1 MEVARLSAIT
11 RGRTRTFVL
20 RPGTVTTL
28 GRSSRC
34 TVPLRD
40 RKVSRVHCQ
49 LTFDQWHVVAVDLD
63 SRHGLLHRG
72 ERQPL
77 LALPPG
83 DGFHL
88 GETFVRFVAVD
99 QVDDATVAA
108 WFAPDGIYAP
118 RPIDAAE
125 ADADEAEDAEN
136 AENDADESVPPAS
149 PTAVPMRMPAAPSAP
164 RPADDRLPVAVG
176 PSRGDQAPPASP
188 ALPSVVAD
196 DAGRSGFAATDY
208 PDVEPEILRP
218 QPLPRRRE
226 ATARKA
232 FAARLAAEAI
242 VFSIHMAFCLALLL
256 TLRVAGF
263 DIYRVFGFTQP

>member
-11 RGRTRTFVL
+11 RGNARTFVL
-20 RPGTVTTL
+20 RPGTVATL

-49 LTFDQWHVVAVDLD
+49 LTFDQGHVVAVDLD

-99 QVDDATVAA
+99 QVDEATIAA
-108 WFAPDGIYAP
+108 WFAPGGIHAP
-118 RPIDAAE
+118 RPVDAAE
-125 ADADEAEDAEN
+125 ADAEDAEDV
-136 AENDADESVPPAS
+136 ANDGDEPAPSTSPPGARSEARSADDQPPAPAWPPRGAQASPAS
-149 PTAVPMRMPAAPSAP
+149 PMPPAA
-164 RPADDRLPVAVG
+164 VAAVV
-176 PSRGDQAPPASP
+176 SRGGSGSADYND
-188 ALPSVVAD
+188 VA
-196 DAGRSGFAATDY
+196 
-208 PDVEPEILRP
+208 PEILRP
-218 QPLPRRRE
+218 QPLMRRRE
-226 ATARKA
+226 ASSGKA

-242 VFSIHMAFCLALLL
+242 VFSIHMAFCLVLLL